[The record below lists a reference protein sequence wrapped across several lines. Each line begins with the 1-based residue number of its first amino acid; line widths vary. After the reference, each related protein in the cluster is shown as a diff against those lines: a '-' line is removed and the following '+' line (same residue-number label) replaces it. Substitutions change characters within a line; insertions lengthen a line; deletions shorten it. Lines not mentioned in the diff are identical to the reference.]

1 MILLA
6 KLLTIILLRVYSIKR
21 KHLKSQF
28 TKEHSTTNMC
38 LHKLKIKAPTRL
50 KKNYYNS
57 L

>member
-6 KLLTIILLRVYSIKR
+6 KLTTIILLRVHSIKR

-28 TKEHSTTNMC
+28 TKKHSTNMC
-38 LHKLKIKAPTRL
+38 LHKLKIKAPTRF